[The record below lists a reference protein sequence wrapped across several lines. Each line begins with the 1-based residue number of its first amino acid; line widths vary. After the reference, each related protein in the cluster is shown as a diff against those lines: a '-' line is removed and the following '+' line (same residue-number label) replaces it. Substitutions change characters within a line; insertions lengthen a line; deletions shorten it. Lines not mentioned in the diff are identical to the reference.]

1 MKIYFA
7 GSIRGGRGD
16 AELYKQIIGLL
27 SEYGEVLTEHIG
39 DETLTSAHGSGM
51 EPQYIFEQDTDW
63 LREADVVVAEVTT
76 PSLGVGYE
84 IGLAESLE
92 KRILCLYR
100 EQEDRSLSAMIAG
113 NRNLSIAQYE
123 SIEDISNYLV
133 DYF

>member
-16 AELYKQIIGLL
+16 AALYQEIIALL
-27 SEYGEVLTEHIG
+27 GEYGEVLTEHIG
-39 DETLTSAHGSGM
+39 EAALSAMGEDSGS
-51 EPQYIFEQDTDW
+51 QYIYERDTDW
-63 LREADVVVAEVTT
+63 IRDADVVVAEVTT

-100 EQEDRSLSAMIAG
+100 EQEDRRVSAMISG
-113 NRNLSIAQYE
+113 NRNLSIAEYE
-123 SIEDISNYLV
+123 SIDDV
-133 DYF
+133 DACLKDFF

>member
-16 AELYKQIIGLL
+16 AALYQEIIALL
-27 SEYGEVLTEHIG
+27 GEYGEVLTEHIG
-39 DETLTSAHGSGM
+39 EAALSAMGEDSGS
-51 EPQYIFEQDTDW
+51 QYIYERDTDW
-63 LREADVVVAEVTT
+63 IRDADVVVAEVTI

-100 EQEDRSLSAMIAG
+100 EQEDRRVSAMISG
-113 NRNLSIAQYE
+113 NRNLSIAEYE
-123 SIEDISNYLV
+123 SIDDV
-133 DYF
+133 DACLKDFF